1 VAPQDALCSTALK
14 PTKLLVIPCFM
25 ESFRRQR
32 EEELDKQY
40 GAPPTETYTSTT
52 VITKSVECHEEHNGD
67 EDTTVVTESTEVVE
81 EEYMEVIFWLTF
93 TDVCHNI
100 H

>member
-1 VAPQDALCSTALK
+1 
-14 PTKLLVIPCFM
+14 M

-100 H
+100 HWNRLAAEFCNFLKALRAKMHE